1 MQERNK
7 ENPFKTPEGY
17 FEQLADILKARLAE
31 ENTGHTD
38 SDGDSGDTF
47 SIAEGGFQNSE
58 GNFQV
63 LESGFTVPQG
73 YFESL
78 QESIRQKLEVEANPL
93 KADANQLEAEE
104 NQLVANKIPAENEA
118 TKVIRLNR
126 YKKYYYAA
134 ASIAALALTLFAL
147 TRNTTMEITFEDIAN
162 SDIEHYFED
171 NEMDFSAYEMAEI
184 VPVDELEINDM
195 LSDPLND
202 DVILEYVDNNTDNY
216 ENLNLD
222 DELPD

>member
-1 MQERNK
+1 MEERNRD
-7 ENPFKTPEGY
+7 NPFKTPEGY
-17 FEQLADILKARLAE
+17 FGRLADILKVRLSQ
-31 ENTGHTD
+31 ENTGHPD
-38 SDGDSGDTF
+38 SDSNSGDGF
-47 SIAEGGFQNSE
+47 SVLEGDFRIPESGFRAP
-58 GNFQV
+58 
-63 LESGFTVPQG
+63 ESGFTVPEG

-78 QESIRQKLEVEANPL
+78 QESIRQKLEVEVNPL
-93 KADANQLEAEE
+93 NAEE
-104 NQLVANKIPAENEA
+104 KQREANGIPPENEE
-118 TKVIRLNR
+118 TKVIRLDR

-147 TRNTTMEITFEDIAN
+147 TRNTSMEITFEDIAN

-184 VPVDELEINDM
+184 VPIDELEINDM

-202 DVILEYVDNNTDNY
+202 EVILEYVDNNTDNY

-222 DELPD
+222 DEEPN